1 MKLYFYYA
9 LHSVKNQIKKLFRS
23 WVAIVI
29 VFCIAFGLLV
39 GLGASLL
46 ESAYGQKEAEPAAQ
60 EEIAAETGENADESK
75 LSFSVEG
82 ANMRSVTGLAITIF
96 SLGLL
101 LYFAWRADRSGS
113 DIFLMPDVNLLFAAP
128 MKPQSVLLF
137 RLMSQIFLYVFIGFY
152 MGFQLPNLT
161 LNMGLPIGAAIMM
174 ILAWIFLLL
183 YCQLVSL
190 FVYTVT
196 STHERFKKYITPAV
210 LGVAG
215 VIGAVYF
222 VYYRISGL
230 APLVAADKLFNSTV
244 YCWIPIVGWIKG
256 LIFFAWDGKWGF
268 AALCGGL
275 LILGLVLLFWGIWQ
289 IKADFYEDAM
299 VRAQI
304 RDEKMKAAKA
314 SSFGFA
320 KQRTKERSE
329 KTERDRLFGSGA
341 QMFFTKA
348 IYNRIR
354 FGILKVFSK
363 TSLTYLSLSI
373 LGCAFILLGI
383 RPATPSSA
391 FPVLGFLFCGIAF
404 FRAMGDPLAA
414 DMEKVYFTTVP
425 ASAHAKVFWSLLG
438 GTTVCAMDLL
448 PAVAVAAVLLRASV
462 VDAVAYFLLA
472 VVMDYY
478 VSNVL
483 LLIDLTVPTS
493 VTKEVRQ
500 VISVLFIY
508 FGMVPPIAV
517 VAILGIFLPKFFL
530 AVFGGA
536 IAMLLVSLIFF
547 AISPLILERGRK

>member
-1 MKLYFYYA
+1 MKLYLYYA

-29 VFCIAFGLLV
+29 VVCIAFGILV

-46 ESAYGQKEAEPAAQ
+46 ERAYSDEEPAAQ
-60 EEIAAETGENADESK
+60 EETVAPEGSEEEIKVNFA
-75 LSFSVEG
+75 VEG
-82 ANMRSVTGLAITIF
+82 ANMRSISGLVITVF

-101 LYFAWRADRSGS
+101 LFFAWKADRSGS
-113 DIFLMPDVNLLFAAP
+113 DIFLMPDANLLFQAP
-128 MKPQSVLLF
+128 MKPQSVLMF

-152 MGFQLPNLT
+152 MGFQIPNLT

-183 YCQLVSL
+183 YCQMVSL

-196 STHERFKKYITPAV
+196 STHEKLKKYITPAV
-210 LGVAG
+210 LAVAG
-215 VIGAVYF
+215 AIVALYF
-222 VYYRISGL
+222 VYYRTSGL
-230 APLVAADKLFNSTV
+230 APLVAADKLFNGEV
-244 YCWIPIVGWIKG
+244 AYWIPIVGWIKG

-268 AALCGGL
+268 VALSGGL
-275 LILGLVLLFWGIWQ
+275 LVLGLGLLFWGIWQ
-289 IKADFYEDAM
+289 IKADFYEDAL

-304 RDEKMKAAKA
+304 RDEKMKAAKNGNGL
-314 SSFGFA
+314 FGMR
-320 KQRTKERSE
+320 QRTKERSE

-373 LGCAFILLGI
+373 LGCAFILLGV
-383 RPATPSSA
+383 RPEVPSEL

-404 FRAMGDPLAA
+404 FRAMGDPLSA
-414 DMEKVYFTTVP
+414 DMEKVYFTTIP

-438 GTTVCAMDLL
+438 GVTVCAMDLL
-448 PAVAVAAVLLRASV
+448 PAVAVATILLRASF
-462 VDAVAYFLLA
+462 VDAIAYFLLA
-472 VVMDYY
+472 VVLDCY

-483 LLIDLTVPTS
+483 LLIDLSVPTS

-500 VISVLFIY
+500 VITVLFIY
-508 FGMVPPIAV
+508 FGLVPPIAV
-517 VAILGIFLPKFFL
+517 IAILGIFLPKFFM
-530 AVFGGA
+530 AIFGGA
-536 IAMLLVSLIFF
+536 IVMFLVSLIFY